1 MTPSGEVRNS
11 LAEGTPAFRLWTEA
25 ELPTDWRQ
33 AVARPGYGS
42 HFYVAK
48 ELPDTPWGRCYY
60 AWAIRE
66 LERLLRDSN
75 ALPVMVSSMF
85 DFRGVDAA
93 QRRAD
98 AAECLRS
105 LAATG
110 KPPAHFATVM
120 EEQR

>member
-1 MTPSGEVRNS
+1 MPPSGEVRNS
-11 LAEGTPAFRLWTEA
+11 LAEGTPAFRPWTKD

-42 HFYVAK
+42 HFFVAV
-48 ELPDTPWGRCYY
+48 ELPDTHWGRCYY

-66 LERLLRDSN
+66 LERLPRNSN

-85 DFRGVDAA
+85 DF
-93 QRRAD
+93 
-98 AAECLRS
+98 
-105 LAATG
+105 
-110 KPPAHFATVM
+110 PAHFATVM